1 MPFEGFLLGMVVM
14 ASVASGVFFLRFW
27 RSSRDILFLAFAAFF
42 LIEAGDR
49 IALMFSV
56 RPNEGST
63 WIYVVRL
70 LALILLLGAILH
82 KNYGGRR

>member
-1 MPFEGFLLGMVVM
+1 MLADLKKP
-14 ASVASGVFFLRFW
+14 
-27 RSSRDILFLAFAAFF
+27 RDILFLAFAGFF

-49 IALMFSV
+49 IALMFSTH
-56 RPNEGST
+56 PNEGST

-70 LALILLLGAILH
+70 FAPILLLGAILH